1 MATRITVYE
10 VGPRDGLQN
19 ESRVVP
25 TDGKL
30 ALLSALADAGLT
42 RIEATSFVSPRW
54 IPALADSAEL
64 VERLPARP
72 GVQYVALVPNGKGL
86 ERLLAARGKAHPAPS
101 VDAAIFLSASETH
114 NKKNVN
120 KSIDETFRAFEE
132 VVAPA
137 LAAGLRVR
145 GYVSTAWG
153 CPYEGRVDPHRV
165 AAIAERLLSLGCW
178 QVSLG
183 DTIGVG
189 TPNQTREIVG
199 LLSSRARPGSIALHL
214 HDTRGTALANVL
226 AGLDA
231 GITTFDASVGGLGGC
246 PYAPGASGNLATE
259 DLVYMLQGMGY
270 ETGVDLAKLVTAG
283 ALAQELVGRT
293 LPGKTLQAELATR
306 ARKAKPSGE
315 ARE

>member
-19 ESRVVP
+19 EARVVP

-30 ALLSALADAGLT
+30 ALIAALVDAGIS

-54 IPALADSAEL
+54 IPALADSADL
-64 VERLPARP
+64 VARLPPHP
-72 GVQYVALVPNGKGL
+72 GVQYVALVPNGRGL
-86 ERLLAARGKAHPAPS
+86 EHLLEARGRATPPAP
-101 VDAAIFLSASETH
+101 VDAAVFLSASETH
-114 NKKNVN
+114 NRKNVN
-120 KSIDETFRAFEE
+120 KTIDETFRAFDE
-132 VVAPA
+132 VIGPA
-137 LAAGLRVR
+137 LSAGLRVR

-153 CPYEGRVDPHRV
+153 CPYEGRVDPRRV
-165 AAIAERLLSLGCW
+165 AEIAERLLALGCW

-199 LLSSRARPGSIALHL
+199 LLGQRARPGSIALHM
-214 HDTRGTALANVL
+214 HDTRGVALANVL
-226 AGLDA
+226 AGLDS

-259 DLVYMLQGMGY
+259 DLVYMLHGMGF
-270 ETGVDLAKLVTAG
+270 ETGVDLARLVA
-283 ALAQELVGRT
+283 AAELAQKLVGRP
-293 LPGKTLQAELATR
+293 LPGKALQAELATR
-306 ARKAKPSGE
+306 ARAGGRVAE
-315 ARE
+315 ELA